1 MSDEQGKTARELST
15 LRARRSRVYDS
26 GSWSA
31 SVTAVGAGVVAFLA
45 WLAYALRV
53 GGSLGTRAPGTWT
66 FVVLAVAITA
76 STFCAAFGAA
86 YLVLRTIQRDIEAG
100 EPD

>member
-31 SVTAVGAGVVAFLA
+31 SDSRVT
-45 WLAYALRV
+45 
-53 GGSLGTRAPGTWT
+53 S
-66 FVVLAVAITA
+66 
-76 STFCAAFGAA
+76 S
-86 YLVLRTIQRDIEAG
+86 
-100 EPD
+100 

>member
-1 MSDEQGKTARELST
+1 MGDEQGRSARELST
-15 LRARRSRVYDS
+15 LRARRAQVYDS

-53 GGSLGTRAPGTWT
+53 GGSIGDRSPGTWT

-76 STFCAAFGAA
+76 SAFCATFGAA
-86 YLVLRTIQRDIEAG
+86 YLVLRTIQRDVEAA